1 MKRQQLIQIKGL
13 SLKELKEKAK
23 ALKSEI
29 ADLVM
34 DKNMKKLKDLKIIR
48 KKRKDLTQV
57 LTVAR
62 QKEMLQQL
70 EATRP
75 SFGGKQK

>member
-48 KKRKDLTQV
+48 KKRKDLAQV